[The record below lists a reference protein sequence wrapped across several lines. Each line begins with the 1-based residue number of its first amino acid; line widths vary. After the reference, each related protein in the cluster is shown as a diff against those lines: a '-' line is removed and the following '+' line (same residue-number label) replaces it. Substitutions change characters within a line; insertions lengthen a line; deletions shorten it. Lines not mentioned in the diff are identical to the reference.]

1 MAIICGPI
9 ISEISYVSK
18 LICGHLVRLYDIN
31 PYYETVE
38 VLIDNQQIIGGIGNV
53 SIALIPDFTKRAT
66 ISLLS
71 KNVYAGT
78 ANISFAIETIEVPPP
93 PVEVPTHIVQLELSP
108 NPYLGHLQQN
118 IISISA
124 QVADVLP
131 FTPNVQYIRT
141 ELDTSG
147 KYINVYVKYTGP
159 AVLGMDGYYNV
170 YSLGIIDDINNFA
183 MVIIPILIAIASILI
198 TAAIILAGGFTLPVI
213 AVALAAGGLVFIL
226 GYVSYDLIAKLQVAA
241 KVIDNQQ
248 AFIQP
253 TIAKD
258 QGKKALDD
266 AFNASPKTKEDCLT
280 LLKGYQE
287 KDKIYINSLSTK
299 LTKLQLTDMK
309 SAYDVCTNNLIE
321 NFKADKI
328 PCDTARAEFSP
339 CENVLYAGTGEQFN
353 KSYDPNA
360 TYEEKCTTDCFIC
373 EPITNKCILSKGTA
387 TLIGLG
393 LLGFIYFITIPK
405 ETIVI
410 KGG

>member
-9 ISEISYVSK
+9 TTTINYSNQ
-18 LICGHLVRLYDIN
+18 LICGHLVKVASIE
-31 PYYETVE
+31 PYYQTIE
-38 VLIDNQQIIGGIGNV
+38 VMIDNQQIIPGIGNV
-53 SIALIPDFTKRAT
+53 AVSIIPNFTTRAV
-66 ISLLS
+66 ISLIN
-71 KNVYAGT
+71 KNVSAGT
-78 ANISFAIETIEVPPP
+78 ANISFAIESIEVPPP
-93 PVEVPTHIVQLELSP
+93 PIEVSTHMVQLEMSP
-108 NPYLGHLQQN
+108 NPYIGYLEQN
-118 IISISA
+118 IVSISA
-124 QVADVLP
+124 QVADALP

-147 KYINVYVKYTGP
+147 KYMNVYVKYIGP
-159 AVLGMDGYYNV
+159 AILSMDGYYNV
-170 YSLGIIDDINNFA
+170 YSLGIMDDINNFA
-183 MVIIPILIAIASILI
+183 MAIIPILIAIASILI

-253 TIAKD
+253 TIEKD

-266 AFNASPKTKEDCLT
+266 AFEKSAKSKEDCLT

-287 KDKIYINSLSTK
+287 KDKIYINSLSAK

-309 SAYDVCTNNLIE
+309 GAYDICTNNLIE

-328 PCDTARAEFSP
+328 SCDTARAGFSP

-353 KSYDPNA
+353 KNYDPNA
-360 TYEEKCTTDCFIC
+360 AFEEKCTTDCLIC

-387 TLIGLG
+387 TLIGIG
-393 LLGFIYFITIPK
+393 LLGFLYFSTKPK

-410 KGG
+410 RGG